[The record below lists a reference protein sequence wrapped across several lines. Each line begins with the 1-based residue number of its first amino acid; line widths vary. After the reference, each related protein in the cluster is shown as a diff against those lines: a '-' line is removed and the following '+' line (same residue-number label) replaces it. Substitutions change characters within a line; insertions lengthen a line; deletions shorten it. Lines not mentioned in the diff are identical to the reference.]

1 MRTVQHVARWAF
13 VVVILAPSVA
23 VAGQEVTLPGVCAA
37 SWDQPELYGL
47 IKDGNDI
54 LPFGAEENA
63 AEFFV
68 DTGASGIV
76 VSKVIVDLFGI
87 GWADFEGYYTETG
100 IAGLE
105 IGDVT
110 RPFTI
115 KLINGS
121 LWTVPP
127 EVPES
132 DFDDYGE
139 FNLWA
144 RRIIDELEEW
154 DPVNIVGMPIISQ
167 CVMDI
172 DPTPI
177 AELDRLRTY
186 LLPHG
191 DPNIPTDRLNAHVA
205 LRLINFL
212 PDEPPPGETFPS
224 SADNPVIPN
233 IVVRYGGNSSAGTW
247 LLDTGASASFISIAQ
262 ANAIGLTQYTNLDD
276 ILNANDFDF
285 STEVGGIG
293 GTAVVP
299 GYLVDQVRVPTMEGF
314 ELVFDE
320 IELLVIDVAGLD
332 GVFGMNCLVPSLS
345 LYREVDGPGYFE
357 RIVIDTANAV
367 MGLDIFDD
375 AFIVQSNPD
384 LDGDGDVDADDAAIL
399 AADMTGPTPLLVVE
413 AEHCG
418 VNTEGSGTADGWSW
432 VEQTGGGSIGD
443 GYLQALPD
451 TGLLVGGSGVIES
464 DSPRLTYPIYLP
476 EAGAYFLWL
485 KGAADDG
492 GDDSVYYGLDGVVT
506 NTLAGEAARLP
517 IGSEFGWLS
526 QRGDGERL
534 VIDVPSAGVHTVDLW
549 LREDGAKIDRL
560 ALTAS
565 ETYVPAEPPETRH
578 VADLDGDGDVD
589 MVDFSILAEAFTG
602 P

>member
-1 MRTVQHVARWAF
+1 MI
-13 VVVILAPSVA
+13 VVPSIA
-23 VAGQEVTLPGVCAA
+23 TAGLEVVLPDVCTAA
-37 SWDQPELYGL
+37 WDQPELYGL
-47 IKDGNDI
+47 IKDGSDV
-54 LPFGAEENA
+54 LPFGTEDVAV
-63 AEFFV
+63 EFFV
-68 DTGASGIV
+68 DTGSSAFV
-76 VSKVIVDLFGI
+76 LSKVIVDAFGI
-87 GWADFEGYYTETG
+87 GPADFDGYYTETG
-100 IAGLE
+100 IAGVE
-105 IGDVT
+105 QGDVT

-121 LWTVPP
+121 LWTVP
-127 EVPES
+127 EDVTES
-132 DFDDYGE
+132 EFDDYGE

-144 RRIIDELEEW
+144 RRIIGDFEEW
-154 DPVNIVGMPIISQ
+154 DPINIVGMPIISQ
-167 CVMDI
+167 RVMDM
-172 DPTPI
+172 DPMPI

-205 LRLINFL
+205 LRLVNFL

-224 SADNPVIPN
+224 SSDNPVIPN
-233 IVVRYGGNSSAGTW
+233 IVVRHGGNSSVGAW
-247 LLDTGASASFISIAQ
+247 LLDTGATASFISVAQ

-276 ILNANDFDF
+276 ILDANDYDF

-299 GYLVDQVRVPTMEGF
+299 GYLVDEVRVPTLEGF
-314 ELVFDE
+314 ELVFED

-384 LDGDGDVDADDAAIL
+384 LNGDGDVDADDAAIM
-399 AADMTGPTPLLVVE
+399 AADMTGPIRMTVLE
-413 AEHCG
+413 AEHYG
-418 VNTEGSGTADGWSW
+418 VNAEGSGSADGWSW
-432 VEQTGGGSIGD
+432 VEQAGGGSIGD

-451 TGLLVGGSGVIES
+451 AGLRVGGSGVIES
-464 DSPRLTYPIYLP
+464 DLPRLTYPTYFSEP
-476 EAGAYFLWL
+476 GAHFLWL

-506 NTLAGEAARLP
+506 NTLASEAARLA

-526 QRGDGERL
+526 QRGDGDRP
-534 VIDVPSAGVHTVDLW
+534 VIDVPSAGLHTVDLW
-549 LREDGAKIDRL
+549 LREDGARIDRL

-589 MVDFSILAEAFTG
+589 VVDFAILAEAFSG

>member
-1 MRTVQHVARWAF
+1 VQHVAKWALVT
-13 VVVILAPSVA
+13 VVLVPSVA
-23 VAGQEVTLPGVCAA
+23 TAGLEVVLPDVCTAA
-37 SWDQPELYGL
+37 WDQPELYGL

-54 LPFGAEENA
+54 LPFGSEDVAV
-63 AEFFV
+63 EFFV
-68 DTGASGIV
+68 DTGSSGV
-76 VSKVIVDLFGI
+76 VLSKVIVDAFGI

-100 IAGLE
+100 IAGTE
-105 IGDVT
+105 EGDVT

-121 LWTVPP
+121 LWTVP
-127 EVPES
+127 EDVTES

-154 DPVNIVGMPIISQ
+154 DPINIVGMPVISQ
-167 CVMDI
+167 RVMDI

-191 DPNIPTDRLNAHVA
+191 DPNIPTDQLNAHVA
-205 LRLINFL
+205 LRLVNFL

-233 IVVRYGGNSSAGTW
+233 IVVRHGGNSSVGTW

-262 ANAIGLTQYTNLDD
+262 ANAIGLTQYTSLDD
-276 ILNANDFDF
+276 ILDANDYDF

-299 GYLVDQVRVPTMEGF
+299 GYLVDQVRVPTLEGL
-314 ELVFDE
+314 ELVFED

-345 LYREVDGPGYFE
+345 LFREVDGPGYFE

-367 MGLDIFDD
+367 MGLDVFDD

-384 LDGDGDVDADDAAIL
+384 LDGDGDVDADDAAIMV
-399 AADMTGPTPLLVVE
+399 ADMTGPIRLTVLE
-413 AEHCG
+413 AEHYG
-418 VNTEGSGTADGWSW
+418 TNTDGSGTAEGWGW
-432 VEQTGGGSIGD
+432 VEQTGGGAAGD
-443 GYLQALPD
+443 GYVQALPD
-451 TGLLVGGSGVIES
+451 GGLAIYTSGSIES
-464 DSPRLTYPIYLP
+464 DSPRLTYPVWFF
-476 EAGAYFLWL
+476 EAGQYFLWL
-485 KGAADDG
+485 QGGADDTAADT
-492 GDDSVYYGLDGVVT
+492 VHYGLDGVPIST
-506 NTLAGEAARLP
+506 MASDAASLP
-517 IGSEFGWLS
+517 VGNGFDWLS
-526 QRGDGERL
+526 QSGGAGRP
-534 VIDVPSAGVHTVDLW
+534 VIDVSVPGLYTVDLW
-549 LREDGAKIDRL
+549 VCEDGARIDRL
-560 ALTAS
+560 ALTTS
-565 ETYVPAEPPETRH
+565 EGYTPTEPPETRH
-578 VADLDGDGDVD
+578 IADLDGDGDVD
-589 MVDFSILAEAFTG
+589 VVDFAILAEAFSG